1 MDKPEEF
8 LDASVVASEVSYV
21 VVGLD
26 AGAYASE
33 GKGFAFDND
42 VALCAW
48 EGDLRRNR
56 RAPHSIAVD
65 TTVTT
70 GAALVFRM
78 VEVDPFSCVERCI
91 VKSWLITFDPEDIVA
106 SLAHD
111 ELSALSLGMHRICCN
126 NRAGKVE
133 WLEQWSKS
141 EDLVR
146 LVIFYVALTNHHS
159 SIVTKSAKQLDLGAV
174 GSPGSSNC
182 LAVNSDPTVICKVQM
197 GCRVGRA

>member
-56 RAPHSIAVD
+56 RAPHSMAVD
-65 TTVTT
+65 ATVTT

-78 VEVDPFSCVERCI
+78 VEVDPFSCVEHCI
-91 VKSWLITFDPEDIVA
+91 VKP
-106 SLAHD
+106 
-111 ELSALSLGMHRICCN
+111 
-126 NRAGKVE
+126 
-133 WLEQWSKS
+133 
-141 EDLVR
+141 
-146 LVIFYVALTNHHS
+146 
-159 SIVTKSAKQLDLGAV
+159 
-174 GSPGSSNC
+174 
-182 LAVNSDPTVICKVQM
+182 
-197 GCRVGRA
+197 